1 MNIGIYF
8 ENETL
13 KDIDYSTIQNGNP
26 GISGTMLQFAIL
38 ITYLSKAFKNDS
50 TKVTQFC
57 QVESKISSCP
67 QILVNNEKDLIYRC
81 LNESIDFLIM
91 RDRDSSLFFNTI
103 IQTDLKV
110 IFWGHNYYFFE
121 KAKLISNCSNIIHNV
136 FVSNQMM
143 LRYIDHEI
151 VFKSSF
157 IFNMSP
163 FKKNNPTSKNIE
175 NVILDEISFIGAI
188 VPSKGF
194 HKLAKIW
201 KSLLLEF
208 PSLKLNVIGS
218 GSLYDRS
225 TQLGSFGVAEHE
237 YEKKI
242 LKYLSDDKGVVLDSV
257 LFHGNLNSTQI
268 DTLLKRTAVGII
280 NPSGNTETFGVS
292 ALDFARNGVPVIS
305 KKKNGLLDSIID
317 KQTGLLIS
325 YQFNFKTAIKK
336 LLINTRYR
344 EKLAINS
351 IKHSIKFDPK
361 FIIPQWLELL
371 KKLEQNNL
379 PLNKNVRYEYLLQ
392 NMNFVRV
399 ITSILRFR
407 LKLRFIPP
415 FIKLE
420 SFMWNLKYF
429 IKTKIK
435 RFLF

>member
-103 IQTDLKV
+103 IQTNLKV

-163 FKKNNPTSKNIE
+163 VKKNNPTSKNIE

-201 KSLLLEF
+201 KALLLEF

-257 LFHGNLNSTQI
+257 LFH
-268 DTLLKRTAVGII
+268 
-280 NPSGNTETFGVS
+280 
-292 ALDFARNGVPVIS
+292 
-305 KKKNGLLDSIID
+305 
-317 KQTGLLIS
+317 
-325 YQFNFKTAIKK
+325 
-336 LLINTRYR
+336 
-344 EKLAINS
+344 
-351 IKHSIKFDPK
+351 
-361 FIIPQWLELL
+361 
-371 KKLEQNNL
+371 
-379 PLNKNVRYEYLLQ
+379 
-392 NMNFVRV
+392 
-399 ITSILRFR
+399 
-407 LKLRFIPP
+407 
-415 FIKLE
+415 
-420 SFMWNLKYF
+420 
-429 IKTKIK
+429 
-435 RFLF
+435 